1 MGKRILT
8 RRRGRG
14 PPRML
19 SPSHLHKGNISY
31 PVNFR
36 GEGVVASLEH
46 APGRTA
52 VLAKLTFPGREEPV
66 LQIACEGMSVGQAV
80 TITDTT
86 QIQPGNITIVSKIP
100 EGTPVYNLEAR
111 PNDGGKFCRTA
122 GNAALIVSHGA
133 TSTVIRMPS
142 GKFREFHPLARA
154 TIGLVAGGGRGDKP
168 FMKAGKKFHHMRAR
182 GQRWPRVRGVAM
194 NPVDHPH
201 GGGSH
206 NFKGAPTSQARGT
219 PPGAKVGK
227 IAPKR
232 TGMRR

>member
-8 RRRGRG
+8 RRRGAA

-19 SPSHLHKGNISY
+19 SPSHRHKGNISY
-31 PVNFR
+31 PVKWT
-36 GEGVVASLEH
+36 GTAVVDSIEH
-46 APGRTA
+46 APGRTCI
-52 VLAKLTFPGREEPV
+52 
-66 LQIACEGMSVGQAV
+66 IAHLRTADGKDLLHIASEGLSVGQTV
-80 TITDTT
+80 TFTDTT
-86 QIQPGNITIVSKIP
+86 QIQPGNVTVVSKIP

-111 PNDGGKFCRTA
+111 PNDGGKFVRT
-122 GNAALIVSHGA
+122 GGTAAEIISHGA
-133 TSTVIRMPS
+133 SKTIVRMPS

-168 FMKAGKKFHHMRAR
+168 FLKAGKKFHHMRAR

-201 GGGSH
+201 GGGAH
-206 NFKGAPTSQARGT
+206 NFRGGQTSVARGAP
-219 PPGAKVGK
+219 PGRKVGK
-227 IAPKR
+227 IAPSR

>member
-8 RRRGRG
+8 RRRGAA
-14 PPRML
+14 PPRMT

-31 PVNFR
+31 PVKFK
-36 GEGVVASLEH
+36 GETKVVSLEH
-46 APGRTA
+46 APGRTS
-52 VLAKLTFPGREEPV
+52 VLARLKTADGKEL
-66 LQIACEGMSVGQAV
+66 LHIANEGLSLGAMVV
-80 TITDTT
+80 FTDTT
-86 QIQPGNITIVSKIP
+86 QIQAGNVTIVSKIP
-100 EGTPVYNLEAR
+100 EGTPIYNIEGR
-111 PNDGGKFCRTA
+111 PNDGGKFCRT
-122 GNAALIVSHGA
+122 GGTAAEIVSHDA
-133 TSTVIRMPS
+133 KRTVIRMPS
-142 GKFREFHPLARA
+142 GKFRDFHPLCRA

-168 FMKAGKKFHHMRAR
+168 FLKAGKVYHHMGPRA
-182 GQRWPRVRGVAM
+182 QRWPRVRGVAM

-219 PPGAKVGK
+219 PPGALVGK

>member
-1 MGKRILT
+1 MGKRILS
-8 RRRGRG
+8 RRRGAA
-14 PPRML
+14 PPRMV
-19 SPSHLHKGNISY
+19 SPSHLHHGDVKY
-31 PVNFR
+31 PVNWT
-36 GEGVVASLEH
+36 GTAVVEKIAH
-46 APGRTA
+46 ATGRTCIFA
-52 VLAKLTFPGREEPV
+52 TLKTADGKEL
-66 LQIACEGMSVGQAV
+66 LHIANEGMAVGQQV
-80 TITDTT
+80 VFTNTT
-86 QIQPGNITIVSKIP
+86 QIQPGNVTIVSKIP
-100 EGTPVYNLEAR
+100 EGTPIYNIEAR
-111 PNDGGKFCRTA
+111 PNDGGRFVKTA
-122 GNAALIVSHGA
+122 GTAAEVVTQTETATIV
-133 TSTVIRMPS
+133 RMPS

-168 FMKAGKKFHHMRAR
+168 FLKAGKKFHAMRAK
-182 GQRWPRVRGVAM
+182 GVRWPRVRGVAM

>member
-8 RRRGRG
+8 RRRGAA
-14 PPRML
+14 PPRMI
-19 SPSHLHKGNISY
+19 SPSHLHKGDIRY
-31 PVNFR
+31 PVNWK
-36 GEGVVASLEH
+36 GNGVVSVIEH

-52 VLAKLTFPGREEPV
+52 ILATLKLDDGKLLKT
-66 LQIACEGMSVGQAV
+66 LANEGMSLGQAV
-80 TITDTT
+80 TFTDTT
-86 QIQPGNITIVSKIP
+86 QIQPGNVTIVSKIP
-100 EGTPVYNLEAR
+100 EGTPIFNIEAR
-111 PNDGGKFCRTA
+111 PNDGGKFVRT
-122 GNAALIVSHGA
+122 GGTAAEIVTH
-133 TSTVIRMPS
+133 TEKKTIIRMPS

-154 TIGLVAGGGRGDKP
+154 TIGLLAGGGRGDKP
-168 FMKAGKKFHHMRAR
+168 FMKAGKKHHAMRAK
-182 GQRWPRVRGVAM
+182 GIRWPRVRGVAM

>member
-8 RRRGRG
+8 RRRGAA
-14 PPRML
+14 PPRMI
-19 SPSHLHKGNISY
+19 SPSHLHKGDIRY
-31 PVNFR
+31 PVNFL
-36 GEGVVASLEH
+36 GTGVVESLEH
-46 APGRTA
+46 MPGRTQ
-52 VLAKLTFPGREEPV
+52 VLAKLRFAELKEPV
-66 LQIACEGMSVGQAV
+66 LQIASEGMSVGQAV
-80 TITDTT
+80 AFTNTT
-86 QIQPGNITIVSKIP
+86 QIQPGNVTIVSKIP
-100 EGTPVYNLEAR
+100 EGTPIFNIEAR

-122 GNAALIVSHGA
+122 GSAAEVIGHDEEKTIV
-133 TSTVIRMPS
+133 RLPS
-142 GKFREFHPLARA
+142 GKFRNVHPLARA

-168 FMKAGKKFHHMRAR
+168 FVKAGKKFHLMKAR
-182 GQRWPRVRGVAM
+182 GIRWPRVRGVAM

-206 NFKGAPTSQARGT
+206 NFKGMPTSQARGT